1 MSKKRKSRLKK
12 ALGAALALAGIGAVM
27 SRGAKNRQMKEF
39 LATEGGDRSDLN
51 LVDEFGNNKMA
62 NMSMPRELPGANA
75 FDYFTNQDIMQS
87 LKKGGRVGYGKGGKV
102 SRGCGKVMAGR
113 NKKTKYI

>member
-1 MSKKRKSRLKK
+1 MSKKRKNRIKK

-27 SRGAKNRQMKEF
+27 NRGAKARQMKDF
-39 LATEGGDRSDLN
+39 LATEGGDPAS
-51 LVDEFGNNKMA
+51 VDQIGNAIKLRDA
-62 NMSMPRELPGANA
+62 NTAVLAPGNDA
-75 FDYFTNQDIMQS
+75 FDYFTNQDIMQG